1 MTRRFKPFVGLGVG
15 VGVASLVVATLTA
28 STPYAAAQDWSQCLE
43 GSSDTQAVFERA
55 AQASGVPEDLLLAV
69 GYLSSQWR
77 QNHGAPSTSSGYGVM
92 HLTDFAVG
100 RSGGAAKGD
109 TGRGADRAGTLRL
122 AADLT
127 DFAPAQLRADHVAN
141 ICGGAA
147 VLASYQPA
155 TTSQQPADWTKA
167 VASYAGTADEAKMVQ
182 YTGQVFDVLRSG
194 AAETTDL
201 GDRVTLA
208 ARAGAQ
214 PDRAGL
220 EAAGALEP
228 GIDELECPNTIECE
242 AIEALYVQTD
252 PANPRAY
259 VNYDLADR
267 ENDVT
272 IDYLVVH
279 DSECDYE
286 VCVRLIQTPDRFV
299 SWQYTVRSADG
310 HVAQHVANHNVA
322 AHAGNWYI
330 NMHSVGIE
338 HEGYAAGQGRWYT
351 DSLYRSSAELAKY
364 LAAKYGFQLDR
375 AHVVGHEEFQSSN
388 YKWDPG
394 PYWDWERYMKLLG
407 APIRPEGKGRRQIV
421 TVKPGYEDNQHA
433 MECPADPK
441 DPNSERVP
449 CPPAGTSFV
458 YMYTAPSESA
468 PLVGGDDYD
477 VEERNSHAV
486 AGHKL
491 FVEDVEGEWIKTWW
505 DGAEAWL
512 HNPDDDKVVV
522 PSTGEYVTPKGSTP
536 VTVYAR
542 AYPEQQAYVGTPVP
556 YQGQPTLDAITLKP
570 GQKYV
575 LADKTVPTNYYRA
588 TSYFNQLP
596 GDGTVISGQEKYYQV
611 WVGHRFGYVK
621 VPDVDVH
628 TSGRPR

>member
-1 MTRRFKPFVGLGVG
+1 MTRTYKKFGRMGAA
-15 VGVASLVVATLTA
+15 VGVASLVFAGLAV
-28 STPYAAAQDWSQCLE
+28 STPQAAAQDWNRCLK
-43 GSSDTQAVFERA
+43 GSSDTQAVFDRA
-55 AQASGVPEDLLLAV
+55 AQVSGVPEDVLLAV
-69 GYLSSQWR
+69 GYLSSRWST
-77 QNHGAPSTSSGYGVM
+77 NDGAPSTSSGYGVM

-100 RSGGAAKGD
+100 RSGGAAKAD
-109 TGRGADRAGTLRL
+109 TVRGPDRAGTLRL
-122 AADLT
+122 AAGLT
-127 DFAPAQLRADHVAN
+127 SFSPAQLRTDHVAN

-147 VLASYQPA
+147 VLASYQPG
-155 TTSQQPADWTKA
+155 TTSQRAGDWTKA
-167 VASYAGTADEAKMVQ
+167 VASYAGTANKAKMVQ

-194 AAETTDL
+194 ATETTDL
-201 GDRVTLA
+201 GDTVTLA
-208 ARAGAQ
+208 ARKGAQ
-214 PDRAGL
+214 PDRTGL
-220 EAAGALEP
+220 EAAGAMEP
-228 GIDELECPNTIECE
+228 GIDELECPDTIECE

-252 PANPRAY
+252 PNNPKAY

-267 ENDVT
+267 ENDVS

-279 DSECDYE
+279 DTECDYE
-286 VCVRLIQTPDRFV
+286 DCVRYIQTPDRFV
-299 SWQYTVRSADG
+299 SWQYTVRSDDG

-330 NMHSVGIE
+330 NMHSIGLE
-338 HEGYAAGQGRWYT
+338 HEGYAGGQGRWYT
-351 DSLYRSSAELAKY
+351 DALYRSSAELGKY
-364 LAAKYGFQLDR
+364 LAAKYGFELDR

-407 APIRPEGKGRRQIV
+407 APIRPEGKGRRDIV

-433 MECPADPK
+433 MECPADPQV
-441 DPNSERVP
+441 PGSERVP

-458 YMYTAPSESA
+458 YLHTAPSESA

-477 VEERNSHAV
+477 VEDRNSHAV

-491 FVEDVEGEWIKTWW
+491 FVEDRKGDWIKTWW

-522 PSTGEYVTPKGSTP
+522 PSAGEYVTPKGTTP

-542 AYPEQQAYVGTPVP
+542 AYPEASAYLGTPVP
-556 YQGQPTLDAITLKP
+556 NQGQPTLDAITLKP
-570 GQKYV
+570 GQEYV
-575 LADKTVPTNYYRA
+575 LADKTVPTDYYRA
-588 TSYFNQLP
+588 TSYNNQLP
-596 GDGTVISGQEKYYQV
+596 GDGTVIRGKEKYYQV

-621 VPDVDVH
+621 VPDVEVR
-628 TSGRPR
+628 TTGRR